1 MEMLLNVL
9 ANVVA
14 NVAAMGAGF
23 RSWGML
29 YEPEVP
35 EELL

>member
-1 MEMLLNVL
+1 MEMLLSIL

-14 NVAAMGAGF
+14 HVAVMGAGF
-23 RSWGML
+23 RSMGML
-29 YEPEVP
+29 FEPEVP

>member
-14 NVAAMGAGF
+14 NVATVGAGF
-23 RSWGML
+23 RSAGVFF
-29 YEPEVP
+29 EPEVP

>member
-1 MEMLLNVL
+1 MEMLLSIL

-14 NVAAMGAGF
+14 NVAVMGAGF
-23 RSWGML
+23 RSLGVFYDL
-29 YEPEVP
+29 EVP

>member
-1 MEMLLNVL
+1 MGMFLSIL
-9 ANVVA
+9 ASIVA
-14 NVAAMGAGF
+14 NVAVMGAGF
-23 RSWGML
+23 RSMGAL